1 MSLIRQVFKENE
13 LIYMEHLYFIIIY
26 YKLNY
31 YYNIYLSV
39 F

>member
-1 MSLIRQVFKENE
+1 MYLTQLVFEENE

-31 YYNIYLSV
+31 YYNINLSV

>member
-1 MSLIRQVFKENE
+1 MYLTQPVFEANE
-13 LIYMEHLYFIIIY
+13 LIYMEHLYIIIIY